1 MSSGA
6 LGLIETFG
14 YIGAVEAADVCLKAA
29 NVKLIGVQLVSGGLV
44 TVEITGDV
52 GAVKASIDASKPA
65 VEKVGQL
72 VSAHV
77 IPRPAA
83 ETSYLYTCG
92 TKGKEHEAGAG
103 QICERAESRG
113 ACKNDGFEMLELIQ
127 KLNSMKVVELRAYAR
142 KLEGIRMERDHIKYA
157 TRKELLEAILEHHER
172 KS

>member
-1 MSSGA
+1 

-29 NVKLIGVQLVSGGLV
+29 NVKLIGIQLVSGGLV
-44 TVEITGDV
+44 TIEITGDV
-52 GAVKASIDASKPA
+52 GAVKASIDASRSA

-72 VSAHV
+72 ISAHV

-83 ETSYLYTCG
+83 GTSYLYTRG
-92 TKGKEHEAGAG
+92 QKKDVNEAGAE
-103 QICERAESRG
+103 QICER
-113 ACKNDGFEMLELIQ
+113 DEMLELIQ

-142 KLEGIRMERDHIKYA
+142 KLEGIKMERSHIKYA
-157 TRKELLEAILEHHER
+157 TRKELLEAILEYHER